1 MCHPVVVLKGLT
13 LSLPFLFINKHSLSL
28 SLSLS
33 LPTEQKHLDS
43 GEMNNLRNDKVNPLN
58 DLEHKQAAVGTS
70 LKPLSPEEWQ
80 AVRQV
85 MGRG

>member
-1 MCHPVVVLKGLT
+1 MCHPVVVLKELT
-13 LSLPFLFINKHSLSL
+13 VSLPFLFINTH
-28 SLSLS
+28 SLS